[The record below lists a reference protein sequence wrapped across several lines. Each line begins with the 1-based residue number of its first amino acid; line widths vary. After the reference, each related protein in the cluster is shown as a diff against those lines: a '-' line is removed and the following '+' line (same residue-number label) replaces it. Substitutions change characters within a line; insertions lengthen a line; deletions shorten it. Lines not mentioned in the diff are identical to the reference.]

1 MLPSRGF
8 FRNSRIHWLRTAEDF
23 PEWQDDAWLKREQFP
38 TFAEALRL
46 VHRPIDPIDLSPDT
60 LKKTLPVAS
69 AVMILALTEAV
80 SIARAIAAKSGQRI
94 DGNQEFIG
102 VDLDNGGVY
111 YNGRNS
117 GRYCLYRTVDV
128 FNRYTGYVEQRR
140 VRRCGRG
147 L

>member
-1 MLPSRGF
+1 M
-8 FRNSRIHWLRTAEDF
+8 RTISILAVVGLLGSAA
-23 PEWQDDAWLKREQFP
+23 PALAQQDA
-38 TFAEALRL
+38 AEAAGR
-46 VHRPIDPIDLSPDT
+46 R
-60 LKKTLPVAS
+60 
-69 AVMILALTEAV
+69 
-80 SIARAIAAKSGQRI
+80 
-94 DGNQEFIG
+94 GNQEFIG

-147 L
+147 LYLP